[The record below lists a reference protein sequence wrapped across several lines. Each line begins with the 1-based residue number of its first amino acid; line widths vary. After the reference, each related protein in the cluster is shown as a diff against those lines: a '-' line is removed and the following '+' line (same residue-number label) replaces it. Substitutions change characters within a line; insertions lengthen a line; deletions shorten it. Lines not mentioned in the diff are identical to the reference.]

1 VRTYRLSLLVTVQ
14 KRLKDEPLGIAES
27 EPFDVS
33 QGKWVGRGL
42 IRDAASSAA

>member
-1 VRTYRLSLLVTVQ
+1 VRTYRLSLLVKVR
-14 KRLKDEPLGIAES
+14 KRPRGEPFGIAES